1 RRTGLPEGA
10 NTAARFMNPDIATPD
25 PSNPPQHPG
34 LGGSVFPTLADDPV
48 KDKSKAKAQ
57 PIGSTISTD
66 ADVQAAAHKSNQ
78 DFSTPAPGAAGAV
91 TSPSKSDN
99 VSEAD
104 RPQPTVTKV
113 SDPGVK
119 GRLLN
124 VRDVVAAPFA
134 GSRAPKSNEEP
145 QSPGKDVKS
154 PEPGPGASNVDQSTK
169 TSANAE
175 GIRTTENPHT
185 AHTGL
190 APAREEGTHI
200 GGTGV
205 AGLGGT
211 ESKGVRADLKTVGA
225 GVNTDPKTAGTGGV
239 DGRTGGVD
247 GKTTTAD
254 GEILDDAAIAAAL
267 AGGGAVVAGNGVAG
281 TGTGNGVTGDKTV
294 VDANGH
300 LIHIPGVSMHGQGRG
315 RIIAGEDGGIRSAD
329 APHVEKEKETKST
342 GGGSL
347 SKLLSRSRTSVDAT
361 HGRRASVDE
370 ASKSPKK
377 AKSRFSEE
385 PSASSEAGS
394 TPTSPS
400 SSRFK
405 VPLKDKIRGELKIIS
420 GKVSRNEAK
429 VEQGIAL
436 KTGHAS
442 DSALSPK

>member
-1 RRTGLPEGA
+1 MLNMHAPT
-10 NTAARFMNPDIATPD
+10 TA
-25 PSNPPQHPG
+25 
-34 LGGSVFPTLADDPV
+34 
-48 KDKSKAKAQ
+48 
-57 PIGSTISTD
+57 IGSTLSTD

-78 DFSTPAPGAAGAV
+78 DFSTPAPGGAGAV
-91 TSPSKSDN
+91 TSLSKSND

-124 VRDVVAAPFA
+124 VRDVVASPFA

-145 QSPGKDVKS
+145 QSPGKDAKS
-154 PEPGPGASNVDQSTK
+154 PEPGPGASNVDQLAK

-205 AGLGGT
+205 AGLSNT
-211 ESKGVRADLKTVGA
+211 DSKGVGADPKMAGAGVGSPKTTGA
-225 GVNTDPKTAGTGGV
+225 GVNTDPKTTGTA
-239 DGRTGGVD
+239 GVD
-247 GKTTTAD
+247 GKTTAAD
-254 GEILDDAAIAAAL
+254 GEILDDAAIAAVL
-267 AGGGAVVAGNGVAG
+267 AGGGVIEGIGAAR
-281 TGTGNGVTGDKTV
+281 TGNGVSGDKTV

-329 APHVEKEKETKST
+329 APHVEKEKETKSS

-347 SKLLSRSRTSVDAT
+347 SRLLSRSRTSVDAT

>member
-1 RRTGLPEGA
+1 MLNMHAPT
-10 NTAARFMNPDIATPD
+10 TA
-25 PSNPPQHPG
+25 
-34 LGGSVFPTLADDPV
+34 
-48 KDKSKAKAQ
+48 
-57 PIGSTISTD
+57 IGSTISTD

-91 TSPSKSDN
+91 TSPSKSND

-154 PEPGPGASNVDQSTK
+154 PEPGPGASNVDQSAK

-190 APAREEGTHI
+190 APAREEGTHV

-205 AGLGGT
+205 AGLGGAG
-211 ESKGVRADLKTVGA
+211 SKSVGADPKMAGA
-225 GVNTDPKTAGTGGV
+225 GVGDPKTAGTGV
-239 DGRTGGVD
+239 NTDPKMTGTAGVD
-247 GKTTTAD
+247 GKTIAAD

-267 AGGGAVVAGNGVAG
+267 AGGGVIEGNGAARA
-281 TGTGNGVTGDKTV
+281 GNGVTGDKTV

-329 APHVEKEKETKST
+329 APHVEKEKETKSS

-347 SKLLSRSRTSVDAT
+347 SRLLSRSRTSVDAT